1 MASDVEIDRAL
12 AAIAETLNDQK
23 VSEFDRRRVQEIV
36 TGSLGEQLLDVDDG
50 GGLHDDS
57 GTRVGCI
64 RKTPSGEWI
73 VERQNAEAAGADA
86 EIPAPAPGGEQK

>member
-12 AAIAETLNDQK
+12 AAIAETLNDQRL
-23 VSEFDRRRVQEIV
+23 ETFDAARVEKM
-36 TGSLGEQLLDVDDG
+36 LGTDTLSVDDG
-50 GGLHDDS
+50 GGMHDES

-73 VERQNAEAAGADA
+73 VERQNTGAANADA
-86 EIPAPAPGGEQK
+86 EVPAPAPGGEQK